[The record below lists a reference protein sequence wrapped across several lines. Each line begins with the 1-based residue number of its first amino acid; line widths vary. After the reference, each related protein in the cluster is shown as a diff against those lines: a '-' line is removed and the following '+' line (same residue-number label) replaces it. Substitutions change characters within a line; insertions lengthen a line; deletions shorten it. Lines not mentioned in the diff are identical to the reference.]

1 MNYKE
6 LHERLVS
13 SLSLP
18 PERGKD
24 RPRERGK
31 ATSCMPVI
39 GARDCE
45 DGKREEEGGGQ
56 KTGARAH
63 SPARPPRSRS
73 PLLFSSVSSHSLLPR
88 ALRGKVFRQPLSHL
102 RVIQHSITYAPFC
115 FWFFYFEARTPGSD
129 VHVTTCLFRSPPGP
143 APRAGRE
150 SEVDNLSGL
159 AGTASSSPEA
169 FPARQRP
176 PARLRRSLPPSGLQ
190 TWWARTLTV
199 GGRLLELTQ

>member
-56 KTGARAH
+56 KRA
-63 SPARPPRSRS
+63 PALTRPPSSLALAPALLLPS
-73 PLLFSSVSSHSLLPR
+73 PLTASFHALLGERYLGNRYPPQSYSTFHYVCTFLFP
-88 ALRGKVFRQPLSHL
+88 ALYL
-102 RVIQHSITYAPFC
+102 
-115 FWFFYFEARTPGSD
+115 EARTPGSD

-143 APRAGRE
+143 ARPAGRE

-169 FPARQRP
+169 FPARPRP
-176 PARLRRSLPPSGLQ
+176 PARL
-190 TWWARTLTV
+190 
-199 GGRLLELTQ
+199 GRGR

>member
-18 PERGKD
+18 PPSEERIDQG
-24 RPRERGK
+24 RGEK
-31 ATSCMPVI
+31 QQAACPLLAPET
-39 GARDCE
+39 ARM
-45 DGKREEEGGGQ
+45 GRGRKREEDKNG
-56 KTGARAH
+56 RPR
-63 SPARPPRSRS
+63 SLARPPRSRS

-115 FWFFYFEARTPGSD
+115 FLFFTLKPERQGAMFMSRPVSFALPRGP
-129 VHVTTCLFRSPPGP
+129 P
-143 APRAGRE
+143 APQAGSLRWTT
-150 SEVDNLSGL
+150 S
-159 AGTASSSPEA
+159 AASPA
-169 FPARQRP
+169 LPPVPPRLFPPARARP
-176 PARLRRSLPPSGLQ
+176 PASVAPSLPPSGLQ
-190 TWWARTLTV
+190 TRWARTLTV